1 MMPRVVNPGALV
13 KDMEKML
20 TRLVGEDI
28 EIRTFLRPETG
39 NIKVDSGQI
48 EQVMMNLAANARDA
62 MPRGGKLTIE
72 TGNRVLDEAYAGE
85 HPEVAAGEYVRIVVS
100 DTGQGMDREVLAHVF
115 EPFFT
120 TKELGKGTGLGLATV
135 YGIVKQSGG
144 HLACYSEPG
153 KGTTFTI
160 YFPRTTEGPD
170 AAPRVEEPAASGRG
184 ETILLVEDD
193 ESVRRFTRGVLTS
206 KGYSVVAVPGGHEA
220 LSAIGS
226 LDSEVALLVT
236 DVVMPRMRVLFLSGY
251 TGNVIVH
258 HGVLDSG
265 VDFLQK
271 PFRVNELLAKI
282 RAILGPAIERAAR
295 SAAPSGGC
303 GGCGGPGRPRS
314 SERGTPADRRLCRP
328 SKKSPPF
335 RRPLGQDNKAVRRT

>member
-100 DTGQGMDREVLAHVF
+100 DTGQGMDREVLAYVF

-236 DVVMPRMRVLFLSGY
+236 DVVMPRMSGKELAERLTQARPRMRVLFLSGY

-282 RAILGPAIERAAR
+282 RAILD
-295 SAAPSGGC
+295 
-303 GGCGGPGRPRS
+303 RP
-314 SERGTPADRRLCRP
+314 
-328 SKKSPPF
+328 
-335 RRPLGQDNKAVRRT
+335 